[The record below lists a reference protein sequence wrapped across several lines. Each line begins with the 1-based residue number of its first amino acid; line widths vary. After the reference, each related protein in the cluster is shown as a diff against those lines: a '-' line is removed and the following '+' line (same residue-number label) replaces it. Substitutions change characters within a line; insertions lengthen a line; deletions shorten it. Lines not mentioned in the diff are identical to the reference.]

1 MKMFGRKMTMTGDQ
15 RNRKRLMKI
24 LDKFKA
30 DCTSVKTIKDSENGN
45 VRFEI
50 ICYVKEKKVGKICH
64 KIDGLVDY
72 TIG

>member
-1 MKMFGRKMTMTGDQ
+1 MKMFGRKMTLTGDQ
-15 RNRKRLMKI
+15 KNRKKLMKI

-30 DCTSVKTIKDSENGN
+30 DCTSVRTIKVEDSDD
-45 VRFEI
+45 RFEI
-50 ICYVKEKKVGKICH
+50 VCYVKDKKVGKICH

>member
-30 DCTSVKTIKDSENGN
+30 DCTSVKTIKGDEDSED
-45 VRFEI
+45 RFEI
-50 ICYVKEKKVGKICH
+50 VCYVKEKKIGKVCH